1 MKRGRLTFVH
11 FYRETFMELAFYIA
25 GAVAVIS
32 TGLMLTRLNV
42 VHALLYLIVS
52 LLGVAVVFY
61 VLGAPFVAA
70 LEVIIYAGA
79 IMVLFVFVV
88 MMLNIGTHEVE
99 IEEQWLTPG
108 IWAGP
113 VLLAT
118 ILIIEVVYLVRSGT
132 ADLATSAV
140 GPKQVG
146 IALFGP
152 YLIGVERAYQYF
164 DNHSGQREELYL
176 LLLLATLG
184 CAVLVASSHFVSF
197 VLGLEIL
204 SVSLYA
210 MVAYLKDDTL
220 ALEAGIKYLILASAS
235 AAFLLFGMALIYA
248 VSGSM
253 EFSRIREV
261 SANGTE
267 FPLLLAGIVLTVT
280 GIGFKLGVV
289 PFHLWTPDVYQGAPA
304 PVAAFVATTPKSAMV
319 ALLLRYFYLSGAVG
333 YRPVYLVFSTIAIA
347 SMCAGNLLALQQKNV
362 KRILA
367 YSSIAHFGYI
377 LVAFLAAGTVA
388 IEAVSFYLVA
398 YTVTILAAFGIVSV
412 LSGSERDADDL
423 EDYRG
428 LSWRRPV
435 IASVF
440 TAALFSLA
448 GIPATMGFVGEFY
461 VLDAGAAAA
470 AWPLI
475 IILVVT
481 SVAGLFYYL
490 RVVVALYSAQ
500 PEHVAGQV
508 VSTRQEAD
516 GSGVF
521 MLAVLAIL
529 LIWFG
534 VYPTPLLH
542 LIRITMAS
550 FN

>member
-1 MKRGRLTFVH
+1 MNAADTLALLPLILIAATAVVVMLGIACKRSHTLAAALTIVG
-11 FYRETFMELAFYIA
+11 LAAAFISISAAEPLAPRQVTPLLLVDRYALFYIGLIIGSA
-25 GAVAVIS
+25 AVVAVFS
-32 TGLMLTRLNV
+32 
-42 VHALLYLIVS
+42 
-52 LLGVAVVFY
+52 
-61 VLGAPFVAA
+61 
-70 LEVIIYAGA
+70 
-79 IMVLFVFVV
+79 
-88 MMLNIGTHEVE
+88 
-99 IEEQWLTPG
+99 
-108 IWAGP
+108 
-113 VLLAT
+113 
-118 ILIIEVVYLVRSGT
+118 
-132 ADLATSAV
+132 
-140 GPKQVG
+140 
-146 IALFGP
+146 
-152 YLIGVERAYQYF
+152 YQYF
-164 DNHSGQREELYL
+164 EDHEGHREELYL
-176 LLLLATLG
+176 LLVLATLG

-197 VLGLEIL
+197 LLGLEIL

-210 MVAYLKDDTL
+210 MVAYLKDGKF

-248 VSGSM
+248 LTGSM

-261 SANGTE
+261 SVNG
-267 FPLLLAGIVLTVT
+267 PDSLPLLAGIVLTVT

-304 PVAAFVATTPKSAMV
+304 PVAAFVATTSKSAMV
-319 ALLLRYFYLSGAVG
+319 ALLLRYFYLSGAIE
-333 YRPVYLVFSTIAIA
+333 YRPVFFVFATIAIA
-347 SMCAGNLLALQQKNV
+347 SMCAGNLLALQQSNV

-377 LVAFLAAGTVA
+377 LVAFLAGGTLAV
-388 IEAVSFYLVA
+388 EAVSFYLVA

-428 LSWRRPV
+428 LFWRRPV
-435 IASVF
+435 IAGVF

-448 GIPATMGFVGEFY
+448 GIPATMGFIGKFY
-461 VLDAGAAAA
+461 ILDAGAAAA

-490 RVVVALYSAQ
+490 RVVVTLYSAP
-500 PEHVAGQV
+500 PEHVADQA
-508 VSTRQEAD
+508 VSTSQPAAW
-516 GSGVF
+516 SGVF
-521 MLAVLAIL
+521 MLTVLALL

-542 LIRITMAS
+542 VIRTAMAVPG
-550 FN
+550 